1 MTFQS
6 YVTYM
11 SLSFPI
17 GNMGII
23 ITVSGILWEFSI
35 IIYIDQ
41 TQQMSTISGSDQS
54 SEANENKNN
63 VSLLSG
69 CIIQ

>member
-1 MTFQS
+1 
-6 YVTYM
+6 
-11 SLSFPI
+11 
-17 GNMGII
+17 MGII

-63 VSLLSG
+63 VSLLSR